1 MDPLAVV
8 IVTPIMQ
15 RANALRESSQIA
27 FVDSTA
33 SCDCENHSLT
43 FILAPCAAGAIPLG
57 VLITASQS
65 TADYSLAFSLFKA
78 VTEPDAFGGK
88 GYPLTFVTDDS
99 EAEQCALREV
109 WPESKTRSAVCLALA
124 VGCQAQHPEAGPEA
138 LDALI
143 SAAGACHKCQRCQ
156 QCLRPGNWQ
165 QSVGKIPAVDTV
177 HGIVLGTLA
186 VVVYGLE
193 GQHNVGP

>member
-1 MDPLAVV
+1 MLEDKLESYKELGHHVSLHMDPLAVV

-109 WPESKTRSAVCLALA
+109 WPESKTRLCLFH
-124 VGCQAQHPEAGPEA
+124 V
-138 LDALI
+138 
-143 SAAGACHKCQRCQ
+143 
-156 QCLRPGNWQ
+156 Q
-165 QSVGKIPAVDTV
+165 QSVWRWLWDAKHNILKQDRKLLMHSFQQLVHATNVSDVSNAYVQEIGSSLWGKYP
-177 HGIVLGTLA
+177 
-186 VVVYGLE
+186 
-193 GQHNVGP
+193 Q